1 MKPKAGKVSAVLE
14 KALAEEVEE
23 ISRKHQD
30 GDNKGKYVYDVMDRT
45 RVYNQALK
53 LEAIKAK
60 LPDGDFGK
68 EFK

>member
-1 MKPKAGKVSAVLE
+1 MKAKAGKVSAELE
-14 KALAEEVEE
+14 KALAAEVEE
-23 ISRKHQD
+23 ISRKD
-30 GDNKGKYVYDVMDRT
+30 EEGKFVYSVIDRT

-60 LPDGDFGK
+60 LPDSDFGK